1 MIFVCDS
8 CGLVFEHSYE
18 SGPCPNCGEQ
28 TVRAADELE
37 QAEYARYMAGVD
49 EDGCVSPF
57 PDLVELNIELIDY
70 FRFRLPATAFE
81 VDSERIVEVLVE
93 HGISAKDPATIQANV
108 WTRSPGGEF
117 SDFLMPIT
125 VPVAGPETPQD
136 RAGRIV
142 AALNDSSLF
151 SQKMTEL
158 FLHLALDEGNG

>member
-1 MIFVCDS
+1 MIFACDS
-8 CGLVFEHSYE
+8 CGCLFCRVSEPE
-18 SGPCPNCGEQ
+18 ECPNCGEQ

-37 QAEYARYMAGVD
+37 QADYARHMAGAD
-49 EDGCVSPF
+49 ENGCVSPF

-81 VDSERIVEVLVE
+81 VDNERIVEVLVE
-93 HGISAKDPATIQANV
+93 HGISAKDPNTIQANV

-117 SDFLMPIT
+117 SEFLMPIA
-125 VPVAGPETPQD
+125 VPLVESETSQD

-158 FLHLALDEGNG
+158 FLHLALDEEG